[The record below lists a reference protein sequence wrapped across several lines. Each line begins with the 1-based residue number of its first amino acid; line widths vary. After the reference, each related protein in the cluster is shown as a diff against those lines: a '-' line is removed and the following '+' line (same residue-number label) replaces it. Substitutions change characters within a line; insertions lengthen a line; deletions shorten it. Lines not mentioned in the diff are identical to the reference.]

1 MSNIDR
7 SFKVQ
12 FNGSNNSYGN
22 LKFTKTS
29 NDFNSQTKIA
39 SSTTDKNFKVYFNGS
54 NNSFNSKT
62 NFNENSNT
70 FKPKAEV
77 TPTEEDIYYDE
88 IIYYDGGGVD
98 GWLSKDDM

>member
-29 NDFNSQTKIA
+29 NDFSSQTKLV
-39 SSTTDKNFKVYFNGS
+39 SSTTDKNFKVQFNSS
-54 NNSFNSKT
+54 NNSFSSKT
-62 NFNENSNT
+62 NLNDTSNT

-98 GWLSKDDM
+98 GWLSKEDM

>member
-29 NDFNSQTKIA
+29 NNFSSKTKLVSSQTDKQFEVHF
-39 SSTTDKNFKVYFNGS
+39 SSSDNNFK
-54 NNSFNSKT
+54 SKANLNDT
-62 NFNENSNT
+62 SNT

-98 GWLSKDDM
+98 GWLSKEGM

>member
-1 MSNIDR
+1 MSDVDR
-7 SFKVQ
+7 SFKIQ

-29 NDFNSQTKIA
+29 NDFNSKTKLV
-39 SSTTDKNFKVYFNGS
+39 SSQTDKNFEVRFNTS
-54 NNSFNSKT
+54 NNSLNSKA
-62 NFNENSNT
+62 NFSDTSNT

-98 GWLSKDDM
+98 GWLSKNDM